1 MILPPLA
8 LFLDVPFGLAALLT
22 RVEQRYNGAATLQL
36 RFEQQ
41 YRGGG
46 QPTRT
51 ENGIL
56 FLKKPGRMRW
66 EYRHPE
72 GKLFVSDGRDG
83 WFYSPAMNQVEK
95 SPMKTSED
103 LRAPLAFLMGRLDF
117 RRDFRD
123 FQSAAEGEVTRVTGV
138 PKSAKSP
145 YREVVFWVGVAAQL
159 EQVRVLGQDGAVMH
173 FRFTEERRGVAI
185 EEDLFRF
192 RVPAGAEL
200 VERE

>member
-1 MILPPLA
+1 MILL
-8 LFLDVPFGLAALLT
+8 PFALLFQAPSDLSRLLT
-22 RVEQRYNGAATLQL
+22 MVERRYNGATTLQM

-46 QPTRT
+46 QPSRT

-72 GKLFVSDGRDG
+72 GKLFLTDGKDA

-95 SPMKTSED
+95 SPIKATDD

-117 RRDFRD
+117 NRDFRG
-123 FQSAAEGEVTRVTGV
+123 FQSEREGELVRVTGV

-145 YREVVFWVGVAAQL
+145 YREVEFWVSPAGEL
-159 EQVRVLGQDGAVMH
+159 REVRVVSQEGARMQ
-173 FRFTEERRGVAI
+173 FRFSDERLAVPLNEE
-185 EEDLFRF
+185 LFRF
-192 RVPAGAEL
+192 RVPAGAE
-200 VERE
+200 VVARP

>member
-1 MILPPLA
+1 LILL
-8 LFLDVPFGLAALLT
+8 PFALLFQAPSDLSRLLT
-22 RVEQRYNGAATLQL
+22 MVERRYNGATTLQM

-46 QPTRT
+46 QPSRT

-72 GKLFVSDGRDG
+72 GKLFLTDGKDA

-95 SPMKTSED
+95 SPIKATDD

-117 RRDFRD
+117 NRDFRG
-123 FQSAAEGEVTRVTGV
+123 FQSEREGELVRVTGV

-145 YREVVFWVGVAAQL
+145 YREVEFWVSPAGEL
-159 EQVRVLGQDGAVMH
+159 REVRVVSQEGARMQ
-173 FRFTEERRGVAI
+173 FRFSDERLAVPLNEE
-185 EEDLFRF
+185 LFRF
-192 RVPAGAEL
+192 RVPAGAE
-200 VERE
+200 VVARP